1 VTVKDFDE
9 RALPPGQIQAPAP
22 SHALLNA
29 IEGMKPV
36 RTRRRFGAL
45 AAVALVGLI
54 WPALVLTVHAHR
66 PDLGA
71 LPLGWVIAA
80 AALWG
85 AAFVLSLTA
94 ALVPRRGDVLPAP
107 GRASRVGGLAL
118 GGLFAFALA
127 ASVQVPGIS
136 LRPED
141 AHLTLMQSC
150 VHCASFVLE
159 IAVPFLVV
167 GLLAL
172 RRLVPMGRARIGLAL
187 GAAGGAMGGF
197 VLHFICPF
205 AGTAHVVLGHVG
217 GTILAAAA
225 GAALLPAL
233 LRRRS

>member
-1 VTVKDFDE
+1 VTAKDFDD
-9 RALPPGQIQAPAP
+9 RALPPGQLQAPAP
-22 SHALLNA
+22 SNALLNA
-29 IEGMKPV
+29 VQGMKPV
-36 RTRRRFGAL
+36 RTRTRFGAI
-45 AAVALVGLI
+45 AAVALLGLI
-54 WPALVLTVHAHR
+54 WPAVVLTHHAYR

-71 LPLGWVIAA
+71 LPLGWVIGA

-107 GRASRVGGLAL
+107 GRASRVGGVALA
-118 GGLFAFALA
+118 GLFAFALA
-127 ASVQVPGIS
+127 ASAQVRGVS

-141 AHLTLMQSC
+141 AHMTLAQSC

-159 IAVPFLVV
+159 IAVPFLLL
-167 GLLAL
+167 GLFTL
-172 RRLVPMGRARIGLAL
+172 RRLVPMGRARIGMAL

-197 VLHFICPF
+197 VLHFICPL

-217 GTILAAAA
+217 GTLLAAAA

-233 LRRRS
+233 LRRRR

>member
-1 VTVKDFDE
+1 VTTKDLDD
-9 RALPPGQIQAPAP
+9 RAFPPGRIEAPPP
-22 SHALLNA
+22 SRDLLNA
-29 IEGMKPV
+29 LAAMKPV
-36 RTRRRFGAL
+36 RTRARFGVL
-45 AAVALVGLI
+45 TAVSLVGLA
-54 WPALVLTVHAHR
+54 WPALVLTHHAYR
-66 PDLGA
+66 PDLEA
-71 LPLGWVIAA
+71 LPLGWVITA

-94 ALVPRRGDVLPAP
+94 ALVPGRGDVLPAP
-107 GRASRVGGLAL
+107 GRASRVGGAALA
-118 GGLFAFALA
+118 GLCAFALA
-127 ASVQVPGIS
+127 ASAQVPGVS

-141 AHLTLMQSC
+141 AHLTLVRSC

-167 GLLAL
+167 GLYAL

-233 LRRRS
+233 LRRR

>member
-1 VTVKDFDE
+1 VTAKELDE
-9 RALPPGQIQAPAP
+9 RALPPGRIQAPAP
-22 SHALLNA
+22 SPDLLNA
-29 IEGMKPV
+29 VAGMKPV
-36 RTRRRFGAL
+36 RTRSRFGAL
-45 AAVALVGLI
+45 GVVALGGLL
-54 WPALVLTVHAHR
+54 WPALVLTRHAYR
-66 PDLGA
+66 VDLGA

-107 GRASRVGGLAL
+107 GRASRVGGVAVA
-118 GGLFAFALA
+118 GLLAFALA
-127 ASVQVPGIS
+127 ASVQAPGVS
-136 LRPED
+136 LHPED
-141 AHLTLMQSC
+141 AHMTLAQSC

-159 IAVPFLVV
+159 IAVPFLVF
-167 GLLAL
+167 GLFAL
-172 RRLVPMGRARIGLAL
+172 RRLVPMGRARVGMAL
-187 GAAGGAMGGF
+187 GAAGGAMGGL

-233 LRRRS
+233 LRRSS

>member
-1 VTVKDFDE
+1 MTTKDLDD
-9 RALPPGQIQAPAP
+9 RSLPPGRIDAPAP
-22 SHALLNA
+22 SRDLLNA
-29 IEGMKPV
+29 IQRMKPV
-36 RTRRRFGAL
+36 RTRTRFGAL
-45 AAVALVGLI
+45 GTVALVGLVG
-54 WPALVLTVHAHR
+54 PALVLTHHAFR

-127 ASVQVPGIS
+127 ASLQVPGVN

-141 AHLTLMQSC
+141 ARLTLAQSC

-167 GLLAL
+167 GLYAL

-187 GAAGGAMGGF
+187 GAAGGAMGGLI
-197 VLHFICPF
+197 LHFICPF

-233 LRRRS
+233 LRRR

>member
-1 VTVKDFDE
+1 MTGNDLDD
-9 RALPPGQIQAPAP
+9 RALPPARVEAPPP
-22 SHALLNA
+22 SADLLKA
-29 IEGMKPV
+29 VEGMKPV

-45 AAVALVGLI
+45 GLVALVGLAG
-54 WPALVLTVHAHR
+54 PAAVLAHHATR
-66 PDLGA
+66 PDLAA

-80 AALWG
+80 AALW
-85 AAFVLSLTA
+85 ASALALALTT

-107 GRASRVGGLAL
+107 DRASRVGGAVLA
-118 GGLFAFALA
+118 GLLVFTSFATL
-127 ASVQVPGIS
+127 QVPGVS

-141 AHLTLMQSC
+141 AHLTLLRSC

-159 IAVPFLVV
+159 IALPFLLV
-167 GLLAL
+167 GLFAL

-187 GAAGGAMGGF
+187 GAAGGAAGGL

-217 GTILAAAA
+217 GTALAAAA

-233 LRRRS
+233 LRR

>member
-1 VTVKDFDE
+1 VTAKDFDD
-9 RALPPGQIQAPAP
+9 RALPPGQLQAPAP
-22 SHALLNA
+22 SNALLNA
-29 IEGMKPV
+29 VQGMKPV
-36 RTRRRFGAL
+36 RTRTRFGAI
-45 AAVALVGLI
+45 AAVALLGLI
-54 WPALVLTVHAHR
+54 WPAVVLTHHAYR

-71 LPLGWVIAA
+71 LPLGWVIGA

-107 GRASRVGGLAL
+107 GRASRVGGVALA
-118 GGLFAFALA
+118 GLFAFALA
-127 ASVQVPGIS
+127 ASAQVPGVS

-141 AHLTLMQSC
+141 AHMTLAQSC

-159 IAVPFLVV
+159 IAVPFLLL
-167 GLLAL
+167 GLFAL
-172 RRLVPMGRARIGLAL
+172 RRLVPMGRARIGMAL

-197 VLHFICPF
+197 VLHFICPL

-217 GTILAAAA
+217 GTLLAAAA

-233 LRRRS
+233 LGRRR